1 MSFISLA
8 SGRSTWRGYEYY
20 CDKKVESY
28 EEIGTNLY
36 TAKVK
41 GDGCVY
47 DVCIDLEHPK
57 RSTCNCPHAEGRRI
71 ICKHMVAL
79 YFTLFPDQAEE
90 YIREVEKSE
99 EEREELNR
107 AMDEMLVKHLK
118 NLTKQQLKDD
128 LYELINSLPE
138 WMKEKYIVE
147 KIIYTERS
155 GDEWQRN

>member
-1 MSFISLA
+1 MSLISLS
-8 SGRSTWRGYEYY
+8 SGTSTWRGYEYY
-20 CDKKVESY
+20 CNKKCESS
-28 EEIGTNLY
+28 EEIGMNLY
-36 TAKVK
+36 IGKVK
-41 GDGCVY
+41 GNGSTY
-47 DVCIDLEHPK
+47 DVCIDLAHPK

-79 YFTLFPDQAEE
+79 YFSIFPDEAEE

-107 AMDEMLVKHLK
+107 AMDEMLIKHLK
-118 NLTKQQLKDD
+118 SLTKQQLKDD

-147 KIIYTERS
+147 KIIYKDS
-155 GDEWQRN
+155 MDE